1 MALLARTAQKVA
13 FAGAQRQFVARP
25 TVALRAA
32 APEISSTDDAQEC
45 ELPLPLHSAVA
56 SPISILLCC
65 ICTISS

>member
-32 APEISSTDDAQEC
+32 APEIAPSDDAQEC
-45 ELPLPLHSAVA
+45 KFACVPQIIVNSRLAHSDHARA
-56 SPISILLCC
+56 
-65 ICTISS
+65 